1 MKESQESGISYSG
14 SNDILAQALG
24 TLEYTSCVRAK
35 GKHYMP
41 RQYFNSMSERVVG
54 DILKATQERQVKFDA
69 NVLAKLSQIRVAT
82 PQSNVSSSNMKSEV
96 LLLLEVVEKP
106 IRKVEEETLPV
117 KTEPHMKVCYF
128 QFTFPSSM
136 TSL

>member
-1 MKESQESGISYSG
+1 
-14 SNDILAQALG
+14 
-24 TLEYTSCVRAK
+24 
-35 GKHYMP
+35 MP
-41 RQYFNSMSERVVG
+41 RQYFLERVVG

-82 PQSNVSSSNMKSEV
+82 PQSDVSSSNMKSEV

-106 IRKVEEETLPV
+106 ICKVKEETLPV
-117 KTEPHMKVCYF
+117 KIEPHMKVCYF

-136 TSL
+136 TLL